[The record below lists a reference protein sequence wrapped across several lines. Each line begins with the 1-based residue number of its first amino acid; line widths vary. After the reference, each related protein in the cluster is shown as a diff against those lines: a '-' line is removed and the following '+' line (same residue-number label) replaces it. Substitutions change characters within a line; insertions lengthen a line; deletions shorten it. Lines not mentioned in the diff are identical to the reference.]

1 MVTPGQTIRRC
12 EDRRRR
18 VIELGIGLLLLAIFL
33 FEAYLLLPP
42 GIPFITTFALIP
54 FRLRLSNYATVAV
67 IAYALYAFGFS
78 LLESL
83 ALASIWMTLLIYLIF
98 DMIYDLPLTA

>member
-1 MVTPGQTIRRC
+1 MAV
-12 EDRRRR
+12 
-18 VIELGIGLLLLAIFL
+18 FL
-33 FEAYLLLPP
+33 FEAFLLLPP

-54 FRLRLSNYATVAV
+54 FRLRLSNYAIVAL
-67 IAYALYAFGFS
+67 IAYVLYAYGFT

-98 DMIYDLPLTA
+98 DMIYDLPLQV

>member
-1 MVTPGQTIRRC
+1 MTRQVNNRRQSA
-12 EDRRRR
+12 
-18 VIELGIGLLLLAIFL
+18 IELGIGFLLLAVFL

-54 FRLRLSNYATVAV
+54 FRLRLSNYATVAI

-78 LLESL
+78 ILESL

-98 DMIYDLPLTA
+98 DIIYDLPLTV